1 MFVDNPLM
9 MVLAFLTSIIFTA
22 IAATIPPS
30 AGNLVAA
37 IFTATMASF
46 IAGEPQAEAYEKEIM
61 DEDI

>member
-22 IAATIPPS
+22 IAVTIPPS